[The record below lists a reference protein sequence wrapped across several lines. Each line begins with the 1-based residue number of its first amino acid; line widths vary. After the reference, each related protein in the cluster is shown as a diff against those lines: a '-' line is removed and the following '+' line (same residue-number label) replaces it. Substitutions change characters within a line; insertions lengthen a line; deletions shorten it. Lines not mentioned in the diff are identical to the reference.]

1 MAYDALPTFSFNT
14 NHRSLSL
21 GWPQSRVSWGTL
33 FRAPC
38 GAKACRVLLCFG
50 VALLLPGR
58 DNTSDDRMTLLC
70 VRVRP
75 PVIPPCNPPPSLCR
89 FAIFYSSA
97 NSLPQTASRQSD
109 IAPAHEHADSG
120 PAAGSIRF
128 ELSDSIRFE
137 LSFPLLAR
145 YRAPFLHMNTAA
157 GGNQA
162 PCLQPTSPVSKS
174 PVTHFVCRWRH
185 SGS

>member
-75 PVIPPCNPPPSLCR
+75 PVIPPCIPPPVCV
-89 FAIFYSSA
+89 
-97 NSLPQTASRQSD
+97 ASRSFTVLQIPCHKLPHGSQILRPRLSTQILRQPRARYALSFHFHYWQQSSFF
-109 IAPAHEHADSG
+109 AHEHSSRGDS
-120 PAAGSIRF
+120 
-128 ELSDSIRFE
+128 
-137 LSFPLLAR
+137 
-145 YRAPFLHMNTAA
+145 
-157 GGNQA
+157 A